1 MKKIKDENKI
11 LIMLA
16 LFSISIGLW
25 ENFRQLWLQS
35 NNLSISQISTTLSLA
50 SLLSAICIFICST
63 KIQLKEIKKFISIT
77 LLIKILVMFLLF
89 LNNHGNISIIR
100 GLIILDIVLE
110 KFIILSIYPLMVCV
124 EKSDTSYSKRKLI
137 EYLCRDIG
145 IFIGGITVGK
155 TIMQLTINYNVL
167 LFFSFIFTIISGLIL
182 INIDVKNNNKKS
194 KISFKYIIKDK
205 ITIIYLLDYFIA
217 SIAMSIGLGLK
228 MLMLTNQLGFSDIS
242 ATNYLLVIGLIADL
256 IGIIVLR
263 CLTPKNDYLTITLKF
278 VIRFIF
284 YVLAFLI
291 NSYIIII
298 IAITWSILI
307 STAYENK
314 TDAPYINRIQNEYQ
328 IFFSNIRYMIWMTG
342 NAIGL
347 YFAGIVYQ
355 YGVNYMFGLSA
366 IFMILQIGLAYYLIY
381 LRKVEKVQ
389 NE

>member
-1 MKKIKDENKI
+1 
-11 LIMLA
+11 
-16 LFSISIGLW
+16 
-25 ENFRQLWLQS
+25 
-35 NNLSISQISTTLSLA
+35 
-50 SLLSAICIFICST
+50 
-63 KIQLKEIKKFISIT
+63 
-77 LLIKILVMFLLF
+77 MFLLF
-89 LNNHGNISIIR
+89 LNNHGNIPIIR
-100 GLIILDIVLE
+100 GLIILHIVLE

-155 TIMQLTINYNVL
+155 TIMELTINYNVL

-194 KISFKYIIKDK
+194 KILFKYIIKDK